1 MRFHVDSVEV
11 YDRFSAR
18 QSSFLA
24 VCPNALRPKNTIFHT
39 PECMVHETS
48 CSDTRAELTKFAK
61 EVDESLADALKSS
74 RKSRKSFERNV
85 CNYKYAELQPTKRD
99 AFIDMYGPNGPQST
113 NYLSHLEFWRASLS
127 RLKRVCLESRGCMD
141 LLNHLRNHP
150 EDDATKSGIVGLS
163 GSKVHTEFRLA
174 CQLGKTRSPVP
185 NDSPVWCSD
194 RTKLCEHESCRKWWN
209 DVHLGSE
216 FFHTGR
222 RDAHAWVDD
231 RQDYD
236 ALASF
241 CWLVENRPRLSEF
254 ELHHLQTKLAEQ
266 TALDKE
272 QYCKPR
278 WIEGYCEKKYHHRYA
293 ECKLPSG
300 QLCKQ
305 GLVIPNGKFTDTH
318 KWAELFPEEDI
329 DKEAFEQGPPVLLTT
344 LLTPPPPS
352 GAQARLPREWR
363 RRAAGNTNEHD
374 FL

>member
-231 RQDYD
+231 RQVVRIRVAPPPDETSR
-236 ALASF
+236 A
-241 CWLVENRPRLSEF
+241 NGPRQGAV
-254 ELHHLQTKLAEQ
+254 LQTEVDRGVLRE
-266 TALDKE
+266 E
-272 QYCKPR
+272 
-278 WIEGYCEKKYHHRYA
+278 
-293 ECKLPSG
+293 
-300 QLCKQ
+300 
-305 GLVIPNGKFTDTH
+305 IPPQVRGMQASI
-318 KWAELFPEEDI
+318 WA
-329 DKEAFEQGPPVLLTT
+329 T
-344 LLTPPPPS
+344 L
-352 GAQARLPREWR
+352 QARPCDPQWQVHRHPQM
-363 RRAAGNTNEHD
+363 G
-374 FL
+374 

>member
-1 MRFHVDSVEV
+1 MPSSTCMGPMVPSPRTTLATSSFGGRRFRGSSACASSPEGAWIYSITCATTPKTMPPRVALSDCRGPKCTLNS
-11 YDRFSAR
+11 DWLASLGRRAR
-18 QSSFLA
+18 QCRTTVLFGAPTGPSFASTKAAGNGGTMCTWVVNSSTLGG
-24 VCPNALRPKNTIFHT
+24 
-39 PECMVHETS
+39 ET
-48 CSDTRAELTKFAK
+48 L
-61 EVDESLADALKSS
+61 
-74 RKSRKSFERNV
+74 
-85 CNYKYAELQPTKRD
+85 
-99 AFIDMYGPNGPQST
+99 M
-113 NYLSHLEFWRASLS
+113 
-127 RLKRVCLESRGCMD
+127 
-141 LLNHLRNHP
+141 
-150 EDDATKSGIVGLS
+150 
-163 GSKVHTEFRLA
+163 
-174 CQLGKTRSPVP
+174 LGWMT
-185 NDSPVWCSD
+185 
-194 RTKLCEHESCRKWWN
+194 
-209 DVHLGSE
+209 
-216 FFHTGR
+216 
-222 RDAHAWVDD
+222 A
-231 RQDYD
+231 
-236 ALASF
+236 
-241 CWLVENRPRLSEF
+241 RLSEF